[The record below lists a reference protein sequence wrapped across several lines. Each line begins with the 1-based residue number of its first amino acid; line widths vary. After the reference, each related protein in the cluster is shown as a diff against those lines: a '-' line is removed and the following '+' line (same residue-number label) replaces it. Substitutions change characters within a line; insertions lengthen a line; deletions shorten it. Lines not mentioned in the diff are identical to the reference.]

1 MKAKI
6 GDVISISE
14 HQDSL
19 YRLETPPK
27 PYNEYFLRLVSKHTE
42 YKSYYIDQSSLDC
55 LKYKIISKEK
65 YPEVYLWNSKLEMR
79 L

>member
-27 PYNEYFLRLVSKHTE
+27 PYNEYFLRLLSKHSK
-42 YKSYYIDQSSLDC
+42 YKSHYIDHSSLEC
-55 LKYKIISKEK
+55 IKYKIISREK
-65 YPEVYLWNSKLEMR
+65 YPEVYL
-79 L
+79 